1 MPLWGK
7 TDVVGS
13 RPKWINLSNYPAGTQ
28 LLFVDLTEAQVASN
42 RTKGIDGPGWWLHR
56 EYTDSKGQIRYKSEL
71 VVALQETAANAGD
84 AADDLFVPD
93 TTTTIAI
100 SAQPTNQTT
109 VDGEATFEVTAALTP
124 VGTVTYQWQFQAA
137 ANTETWANVVG
148 ATSASLALTGRTV
161 ANTGDKYRVV
171 VGGAGS
177 KKVTSNT
184 ATLTFGT

>member
-1 MPLWGK
+1 MALWGK
-7 TDVVGS
+7 TDATLS
-13 RPKWINLSNYPAGTQ
+13 RPKWINLSTFPAGTQ
-28 LLFVDLTEAQVASN
+28 LVFVDVTEAQVASN

-56 EYTDSKGQIRYKSEL
+56 EYTDSNGQIRYKSEC

-100 SAQPTNQTT
+100 SVQPTNQTS
-109 VDGEATFEVTAALTP
+109 VLGEATFGVTAALTP
-124 VGTVTYQWQFQAA
+124 PGTVTYQWQVKVGDAG
-137 ANTETWANVVG
+137 WANVVG
-148 ATSASLALTGRTV
+148 ATSDSLALTGV
-161 ANTGDKYRVV
+161 VTGDTGKQYRVV

-177 KKVTSNT
+177 KKVTSNA

>member
-1 MPLWGK
+1 MALWGK

-28 LLFVDLTEAQVASN
+28 LVFVDLTEAQVASN
-42 RTKGIDGPGWWLHR
+42 RTKGIDGPGWWLYR
-56 EYTDSKGQIRYKSEL
+56 EYTSSTGETRYKTEL

-84 AADDLFVPD
+84 ATDDLFVPD
-93 TTTTIAI
+93 VTTTIAI
-100 SAQPTNQTT
+100 SVQPANQTT
-109 VDGEATFEVTAALTP
+109 VSGAATFGVTAALTP
-124 VGTVTYQWQFQAA
+124 AGTVTYQWQFQDADESA
-137 ANTETWANVVG
+137 VWADLTG
-148 ATSASLALTGRTV
+148 ATNSTLVLAGQLA

-177 KKVTSNT
+177 KELVSNS